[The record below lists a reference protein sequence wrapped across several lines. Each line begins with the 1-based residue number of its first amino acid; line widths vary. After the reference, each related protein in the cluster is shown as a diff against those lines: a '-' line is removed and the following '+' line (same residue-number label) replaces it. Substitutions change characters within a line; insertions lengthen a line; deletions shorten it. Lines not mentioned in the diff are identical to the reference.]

1 MQYYD
6 MHTYLPDDILTKVDR
21 CSMAVALEAREP
33 MLDHRLVEYVWRLPT
48 AWNYRRGES
57 KRLLRAVL
65 ERYVPRRLVERPKM
79 GFSVPVAAWLRGPLR
94 DWAEELLAPA
104 HLAGGPLAAP
114 VVRRLWDEHLSG
126 RANRDTVL
134 WSLLMF
140 QAWKQ
145 RYRVS
150 G

>member
-1 MQYYD
+1 
-6 MHTYLPDDILTKVDR
+6 
-21 CSMAVALEAREP
+21 
-33 MLDHRLVEYVWRLPT
+33 
-48 AWNYRRGES
+48 
-57 KRLLRAVL
+57 
-65 ERYVPRRLVERPKM
+65 M